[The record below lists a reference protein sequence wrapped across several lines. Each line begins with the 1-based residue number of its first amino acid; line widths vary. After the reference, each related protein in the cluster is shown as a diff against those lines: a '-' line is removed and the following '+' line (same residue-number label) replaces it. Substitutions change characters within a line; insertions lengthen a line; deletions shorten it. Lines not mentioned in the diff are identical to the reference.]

1 MTTRR
6 LLSIALFL
14 AIAFQSTFSFS
25 GSSCEEEPPD
35 PKKIMQG
42 MELAQM
48 SKLRLDASQA
58 EVAIIARV
66 GQDLSKY
73 HLRYSHLGLVHKQV
87 NAASAD
93 GRWIVLHEL
102 NQCGTAESEL
112 FEEGLGN
119 FFMDSP
125 FAFETMILIPSAELQ
140 KKLATVID
148 SGQARQLHQ
157 RRYNMLAFAYSMRY
171 QNSNQWALEVLAAA
185 QASDVKITQ
194 RAQAQ
199 AWLKLASYQPETL
212 RISALTRLGA
222 RMFKANVSFDD
233 HPMDRRMAGL
243 IDTVTVES
251 VARFMQ
257 SREEKLEKIV
267 LTYP

>member
-1 MTTRR
+1 MTTR
-6 LLSIALFL
+6 LLSIAFFL
-14 AIAFQSTFSFS
+14 AISFQSTFSFA

-73 HLRYSHLGLVHKQV
+73 HLRYSHLGLVRRT
-87 NAASAD
+87 AD
-93 GRWIVLHEL
+93 GRWIVMHEL
-102 NQCGTAESEL
+102 NQCGTAESDL
-112 FEEGLGN
+112 FDEGLGN

-125 FAFETMILIPSAELQ
+125 FAFETMILIPSKELQ
-140 KKLATVID
+140 KKIVTVID

-157 RRYNMLAFAYSMRY
+157 RRYNMLAFAYSTRY

-185 QASDVKITQ
+185 QANDVKITQ
-194 RAQAQ
+194 REQAQ
-199 AWLKLASYQPETL
+199 AWLKLASYQAETL

>member
-1 MTTRR
+1 MHIRR
-6 LLSIALFL
+6 LLSLTLFF
-14 AIAFQSTFSFS
+14 AITLQSSLSFA
-25 GSSCEEEPPD
+25 GRSCDEEAPD

-42 MELAQM
+42 LELAQM

-73 HLRYSHLGLVHKQV
+73 HLRYSHLGLVRH
-87 NAASAD
+87 AAD
-93 GRWIVLHEL
+93 GRWLVLHEL
-102 NQCGTAESEL
+102 NQCGTAESNL
-112 FEEGLGN
+112 FDEGLGN

-125 FAFETMILIPSAELQ
+125 FAYETMILIPSLELQ
-140 KKLATVID
+140 KKLAAVID

-157 RRYNMLAFAYSMRY
+157 HRYNMLAFAFSTRY

-185 QASDVKITQ
+185 QANDVKITQ
-194 RAQAQ
+194 REQAQ

-212 RISALTRLGA
+212 HIPTLTRLGA

-233 HPMDRRMAGL
+233 HPMDRRMSGL

-251 VARFMQ
+251 ITKFLQ
-257 SREEKLEKIV
+257 SRETTLEKIV
-267 LTYP
+267 LSYP

>member
-1 MTTRR
+1 MKNRS
-6 LLSIALFL
+6 LLSFILFFSIVIQTNL
-14 AIAFQSTFSFS
+14 SFAGRSCDEEAI
-25 GSSCEEEPPD
+25 D

-42 MELAQM
+42 LELAQL

-73 HLRYSHLGLVHKQV
+73 HLRYSHLGLVRR
-87 NAASAD
+87 AAN
-93 GRWIVLHEL
+93 GRWLVLHEL
-102 NQCGTAESEL
+102 NQCGTAESNL

-125 FAFETMILIPSAELQ
+125 FAFETMLLIPSRELQ
-140 KKLATVID
+140 KKLLTSID
-148 SGQARQLHQ
+148 SGQARQMHQ
-157 RRYNMLAFAYSMRY
+157 HRYNMLAYAYSTRY

-185 QASDVKITQ
+185 QANDVKISQ
-194 RAQAQ
+194 REQAQ
-199 AWLKLASYQPETL
+199 AWLKLASYQAETL
-212 RISALTRLGA
+212 HIPALTRLGA

-233 HPMDRRMAGL
+233 HPMDRRMSGL

-251 VARFMQ
+251 IARFLQ
-257 SREEKLEKIV
+257 SRDPTLETIV
-267 LTYP
+267 LSYP

>member
-1 MTTRR
+1 MKTRR
-6 LLSIALFL
+6 LLSIAFFL
-14 AIAFQSTFSFS
+14 AIAIQSHFSFA
-25 GSSCEEEPPD
+25 GRTCEEETPD

-42 MELAQM
+42 MELAHM
-48 SKLRLDASQA
+48 SKMRLDASQA

-73 HLRYSHLGLVHKQV
+73 HLRYSHLGLVRH
-87 NAASAD
+87 AAD

-102 NQCGTAESEL
+102 NQCGTAESDL

-140 KKLATVID
+140 KKLVTVIE

-157 RRYNMLAFAYSMRY
+157 HRYNMLAFAYSTRY

-185 QASDVKITQ
+185 QANDVKITQ
-194 RAQAQ
+194 REQAQ
-199 AWLKLASYQPETL
+199 AWLKFASYQPETL
-212 RISALTRLGA
+212 HIPALTRLGA

-233 HPMDRRMAGL
+233 HPMDRRMSGL

-251 VARFMQ
+251 IARFLQ
-257 SREEKLEKIV
+257 SREPKIEKIV
-267 LTYP
+267 LNYP